1 MRALIL
7 PFVLAAMLVAP
18 SAAIAARSSATEV
31 VRIKDLGKLKGWRE
45 NSLIGYGIVAGLAGT
60 GDSPSNKTTRQAM
73 ANVYSQFDL
82 TVAPEQVQSRNV
94 AVVMV
99 SAMLPP
105 FARPGDA
112 VDVVVTSAGD
122 ARSLVGGNLLATAL
136 KAPNGKIYALAQGP
150 LSVGGY
156 RYDMNGNVVQKNHP
170 TAGSIPGGALVEVGV
185 NAQVV
190 TEDGAMTFVLSNP
203 DYTTAGRVANEINRA
218 LGRPLAKARDAAGV
232 DIQVPEFERD
242 NLVAFVSRIEALSI
256 TPDQR
261 AKVILDERTGT
272 VVSGGNVRLSK
283 VAISHGDLRISI
295 VTDNQVSQPIFVR
308 QGGDGGIR
316 TEVVSNSSID
326 VRDGEG
332 SAFVMSEGST
342 VAELVQALTKIR
354 TSTRD
359 IISILRAIKTAGAL
373 HADLIIQ

>member
-1 MRALIL
+1 MRAWIVVLMMA
-7 PFVLAAMLVAP
+7 VMLAASHGAV
-18 SAAIAARSSATEV
+18 AARATDTEV

-45 NSLIGYGIVAGLAGT
+45 NSLVGYGIVAGLAGT

-82 TVAPEQVQSRNV
+82 TVAPDQVQSRNV

-112 VDVVVTSAGD
+112 IDVVVTSAGD
-122 ARSLVGGNLLATAL
+122 ARSLVGGNLLVTAL
-136 KAPNGKIYALAQGP
+136 KAPNGKIYALAQGS

-170 TAGSIPGGALVEVGV
+170 TAGSIPGGAMVEVGV
-185 NAQVV
+185 NAQML
-190 TEDGAMTFVLSNP
+190 TEEGTMTFLLANP
-203 DYTTAGRVANEINRA
+203 DYTTAGRVAAEINRA

-232 DIQVPEFERD
+232 DIRVPEFERD
-242 NLVAFVSRIEALSI
+242 DLVAFVSRIEALSI

-308 QGGDGGIR
+308 QGDGGGIR
-316 TEVVSNSSID
+316 TEVVPNSSID
-326 VRDGEG
+326 VRDGEA

-342 VAELVQALTKIR
+342 VADLVQALTKIR

>member
-1 MRALIL
+1 MRVLIAILALS
-7 PFVLAAMLVAP
+7 M
-18 SAAIAARSSATEV
+18 SAWAGDIQAARTSARDI

-45 NSLIGYGIVAGLAGT
+45 NSLVGYGIVAGLAGT

-122 ARSLVGGNLLATAL
+122 ARSLVGGNLLVTAL
-136 KAPNGKIYALAQGP
+136 KAANGKIYALAQGP

-170 TAGSIPGGALVEVGV
+170 TAGSIPSGALVEVGV
-185 NAQVV
+185 STQML
-190 TEDGAMTFVLSNP
+190 TDDGVLTFLLSNP
-203 DYTTAGRVANEINRA
+203 DYTTAGRVAAEINRA
-218 LGRPLAKARDAAGV
+218 LGRPVARARDAAGV
-232 DIQVPEFERD
+232 DIRVPEFERD
-242 NLVAFVSRIEALSI
+242 DLVAFVSRIEALSVA
-256 TPDQR
+256 PDQR
-261 AKVILDERTGT
+261 ARVILDERTGT
-272 VVSGGNVRLSK
+272 VVSGGDVRLSK

-308 QGGDGGIR
+308 QAGGGIR
-316 TEVVSNSSID
+316 TEVVSNSSVD
-326 VRDGEG
+326 VREGEG
-332 SAFVMSEGST
+332 NAFVMSEGST

>member
-1 MRALIL
+1 MRAWIV
-7 PFVLAAMLVAP
+7 VLMLVGVV
-18 SAAIAARSSATEV
+18 AAADGAAAKRVTDTEV
-31 VRIKDLGKLKGWRE
+31 VRIKDLGKLKGWRD
-45 NSLIGYGIVAGLAGT
+45 NSLVGYGIVTGLAGT

-112 VDVVVTSAGD
+112 IDVVATSAGD
-122 ARSLVGGNLLATAL
+122 ARSLVGGNLLVTAL
-136 KAPNGKIYALAQGP
+136 KAPNGKIYALAQGA

-170 TAGSIPGGALVEVGV
+170 TAGSIPGGAMVEVGV
-185 NAQVV
+185 NAQMLTEEGTV
-190 TEDGAMTFVLSNP
+190 TFLLANP
-203 DYTTAGRVANEINRA
+203 DYTTAGRVAAEINRA

-232 DIQVPEFERD
+232 DIRVPEFERD
-242 NLVAFVSRIEALSI
+242 DLVAFVSRIEALSI

-308 QGGDGGIR
+308 QGDGGGIR

-326 VRDGEG
+326 VRDGEA

-342 VAELVQALTKIR
+342 VADLVQALTKIR

>member
-1 MRALIL
+1 MRAWIV
-7 PFVLAAMLVAP
+7 VLMMAGMLATSHGAV
-18 SAAIAARSSATEV
+18 AARATDSEV

-45 NSLIGYGIVAGLAGT
+45 NSLVGYGIVAGLAGT

-112 VDVVVTSAGD
+112 IDVVVTSAGD
-122 ARSLVGGNLLATAL
+122 ARSLVGGNLLVTAL
-136 KAPNGKIYALAQGP
+136 KAPNGKIYALAQGS

-170 TAGSIPGGALVEVGV
+170 TAGSVPGGAMVEVGV
-185 NAQVV
+185 NAQML
-190 TEDGAMTFVLSNP
+190 TDEGTMTFLLANP
-203 DYTTAGRVANEINRA
+203 DYTTAGRVAAEINRA

-242 NLVAFVSRIEALSI
+242 DLVTFVSRIEALSI
-256 TPDQR
+256 TPDLR

-308 QGGDGGIR
+308 QGDGGGIR

-326 VRDGEG
+326 VRDGEA

-342 VAELVQALTKIR
+342 VADLVQALTKIR

>member
-1 MRALIL
+1 MRAWIVVLMMAGM
-7 PFVLAAMLVAP
+7 LAASQGAL
-18 SAAIAARSSATEV
+18 AARATDTEV

-45 NSLIGYGIVAGLAGT
+45 NSLVGYGIVAGLAGT

-82 TVAPEQVQSRNV
+82 TVAPDQVQSRNV

-112 VDVVVTSAGD
+112 IDVVVTSAGD
-122 ARSLVGGNLLATAL
+122 ARSLVGGNLLVTAL
-136 KAPNGKIYALAQGP
+136 KAPNGKIYALAQGS

-170 TAGSIPGGALVEVGV
+170 TTGSIPGGAMVEVGV
-185 NAQVV
+185 NAQML
-190 TEDGAMTFVLSNP
+190 TDEGTMTFLLANP
-203 DYTTAGRVANEINRA
+203 DYTTAGRVAAEINRA

-232 DIQVPEFERD
+232 DIRVPEFERD
-242 NLVAFVSRIEALSI
+242 DLVAFVSRIEALSI

-308 QGGDGGIR
+308 QGDGGGIR

-326 VRDGEG
+326 VRDGEA

-342 VAELVQALTKIR
+342 VADLVQALTKIR

>member
-1 MRALIL
+1 MKVLICALAL
-7 PFVLAAMLVAP
+7 MLAAPVAHTAPRP
-18 SAAIAARSSATEV
+18 SSET
-31 VRIKDLGKLKGWRE
+31 VRMKDLGKLKGWRE
-45 NSLIGYGIVAGLAGT
+45 NALVGYGIVAGLAGT
-60 GDSPSNKTTRQAM
+60 GDSPGNKTTRQAM

-99 SAMLPP
+99 SASLPP
-105 FARPGDA
+105 FARSGDA
-112 VDVVVTSAGD
+112 IDVVVTSAGD
-122 ARSLVGGNLLATAL
+122 ARSLVGGNLLITAL

-170 TAGSIPGGALVEVGV
+170 TTGAIPSGATVEVGV
-185 NAQVV
+185 QASILSEEGVL
-190 TEDGAMTFVLSNP
+190 TFLLANP
-203 DYTTAGRVANEINRA
+203 DYTTAGRVAAEINRA
-218 LGRPLAKARDAAGV
+218 LGRQVAKARDAAGV
-232 DIQVPEFERD
+232 DIFVPEFERND
-242 NLVAFVSRIEALSI
+242 LVSFVARLKNLAVAPDSRA
-256 TPDQR
+256 R
-261 AKVILDERTGT
+261 VVMDERTGT
-272 VVSGGNVRLSK
+272 VVSGGDVRLSK
-283 VAISHGDLRISI
+283 VAISHGDLKINI
-295 VTDNQVSQPIFVR
+295 VTDNQVSQPIFVN
-308 QGGDGGIR
+308 QFGGGGIR

-326 VRDGEG
+326 VKDSEA

-342 VAELVQALTKIR
+342 VADLVQALTKIR

>member
-7 PFVLAAMLVAP
+7 PFFLAAMLVAP

>member
-1 MRALIL
+1 MRAWIVVLMMAGM
-7 PFVLAAMLVAP
+7 LAASHGAV
-18 SAAIAARSSATEV
+18 AARATDSEV

-45 NSLIGYGIVAGLAGT
+45 NSLVGYGIVAGLAGT

-112 VDVVVTSAGD
+112 IDVVVTSAGD
-122 ARSLVGGNLLATAL
+122 ARSLVGGNLLVTAL
-136 KAPNGKIYALAQGP
+136 KAPNGKIYALAQGS

-170 TAGSIPGGALVEVGV
+170 TAGSIPGGAMVEVGV
-185 NAQVV
+185 NAQML
-190 TEDGAMTFVLSNP
+190 TDEGTMTFLLANP
-203 DYTTAGRVANEINRA
+203 DYTTAGRVAAEINRA

-242 NLVAFVSRIEALSI
+242 DLVTFVSRIEALSI
-256 TPDQR
+256 TPDLR

-308 QGGDGGIR
+308 QGDGGGIR

-326 VRDGEG
+326 VRDGEA

-342 VAELVQALTKIR
+342 VADLVQALTKIR

>member
-1 MRALIL
+1 MRVLIVILALGIL
-7 PFVLAAMLVAP
+7 GWTDGAQAARP
-18 SAAIAARSSATEV
+18 SATDV

-45 NSLIGYGIVAGLAGT
+45 NSLVGYGIVAGLAGT

-122 ARSLVGGNLLATAL
+122 ARSLVGGNLLVTAL
-136 KAPNGKIYALAQGP
+136 KAANGKVYALAQGP

-170 TAGSIPGGALVEVGV
+170 TAGSVPGGALVEVGV
-185 NAQVV
+185 SAPMLSD
-190 TEDGAMTFVLSNP
+190 DGVLTFLLANP
-203 DYTTAGRVANEINRA
+203 DYTTAGRVAAEINRA
-218 LGRPLAKARDAAGV
+218 LGGQVARARDAAGV
-232 DIQVPEFERD
+232 DIHVPEFQRD
-242 NLVAFVSRIEALSI
+242 DLVTFVSRIEALSVA
-256 TPDQR
+256 PDQR

-308 QGGDGGIR
+308 QGGGGIR
-316 TEVVSNSSID
+316 TEVVSNSSVD
-326 VRDGEG
+326 VREGEG

>member
-7 PFVLAAMLVAP
+7 PFFLAAMLVAP

-232 DIQVPEFERD
+232 DIKVPEFERD

>member
-1 MRALIL
+1 MRARIVVLMMAGM
-7 PFVLAAMLVAP
+7 LAASQGAL
-18 SAAIAARSSATEV
+18 AARATDTEV

-45 NSLIGYGIVAGLAGT
+45 NSLVGYGIVAGLAGT

-82 TVAPEQVQSRNV
+82 TVAPDQVQSRNV

-112 VDVVVTSAGD
+112 IDVVVTSAGD
-122 ARSLVGGNLLATAL
+122 ARSLVGGNLLVTAL
-136 KAPNGKIYALAQGP
+136 KAPNGKVYALAQGS

-170 TAGSIPGGALVEVGV
+170 TTGSIPGGAMVEVGV
-185 NAQVV
+185 NAQML
-190 TEDGAMTFVLSNP
+190 TDDGTMTFLLANP
-203 DYTTAGRVANEINRA
+203 DYTTAGRVAAEINRS

-232 DIQVPEFERD
+232 DIRVPEFERD
-242 NLVAFVSRIEALSI
+242 DLVAFVSRIEALSI

-308 QGGDGGIR
+308 QGDGGGIR

-326 VRDGEG
+326 VRDGEA

-342 VAELVQALTKIR
+342 VADLVQALTKIR

>member
-1 MRALIL
+1 M
-7 PFVLAAMLVAP
+7 
-18 SAAIAARSSATEV
+18 
-31 VRIKDLGKLKGWRE
+31 
-45 NSLIGYGIVAGLAGT
+45 
-60 GDSPSNKTTRQAM
+60 
-73 ANVYSQFDL
+73 
-82 TVAPEQVQSRNV
+82 
-94 AVVMV
+94 
-99 SAMLPP
+99 
-105 FARPGDA
+105 
-112 VDVVVTSAGD
+112 
-122 ARSLVGGNLLATAL
+122 
-136 KAPNGKIYALAQGP
+136 
-150 LSVGGY
+150 
-156 RYDMNGNVVQKNHP
+156 
-170 TAGSIPGGALVEVGV
+170 VEVGV
-185 NAQVV
+185 NAQML
-190 TEDGAMTFVLSNP
+190 TDEGTMTFLLANP
-203 DYTTAGRVANEINRA
+203 DYTTAGRVAAEINRA

-242 NLVAFVSRIEALSI
+242 DLVTFVSRIEALSI
-256 TPDQR
+256 TPDLR

-308 QGGDGGIR
+308 QGDGGGIR

-326 VRDGEG
+326 VRDGEA

-342 VAELVQALTKIR
+342 VADLVQALTKIR

>member
-1 MRALIL
+1 MRAWIVVLMMAGM
-7 PFVLAAMLVAP
+7 LAASQGAL
-18 SAAIAARSSATEV
+18 AARATDTEV

-45 NSLIGYGIVAGLAGT
+45 NSLVGYGIVAGLAGT

-82 TVAPEQVQSRNV
+82 TVAPDQVQSRNV

-112 VDVVVTSAGD
+112 IDVVVTSAGD
-122 ARSLVGGNLLATAL
+122 ARSLVGGNLLVTAL
-136 KAPNGKIYALAQGP
+136 KAPNGKIYALAQGS

-170 TAGSIPGGALVEVGV
+170 TTGSIPGGAMVEVGV
-185 NAQVV
+185 TAQML
-190 TEDGAMTFVLSNP
+190 TDEGTMTFLLANP
-203 DYTTAGRVANEINRA
+203 DYTTAGRVAAEINRA

-232 DIQVPEFERD
+232 DIRVPEFERD
-242 NLVAFVSRIEALSI
+242 DLVAFVSRIEALSI

-308 QGGDGGIR
+308 QGDGGGIR

-326 VRDGEG
+326 VRDGEA

-342 VAELVQALTKIR
+342 VADLVQALTKIR